1 MKKNK
6 LLEKTLKASLK
17 NAKQYIKDAEILCSF
32 RSYGHALAFTILGDV
47 EMGKSAIYNLYSK
60 NLIPETTLPEPYSTY
75 YKNNEIEKFTAETWW
90 IGYVLISN
98 IEEILQN
105 LIEVT
110 QEVEMDPAEEFG
122 IRLTKKGL
130 KIHKKL
136 IPKLIEEND
145 KIKELEEHITKGL
158 LVQPNFETN
167 TVDAPNK
174 VKKSL
179 VKERIKIAK
188 KNIKTAEP
196 FLNFPINAVQQ
207 KIIKMLLTIAFESI
221 IPIKKEITHFILP
234 STAPSYMRNKKG
246 V

>member
-1 MKKNK
+1 M
-6 LLEKTLKASLK
+6 
-17 NAKQYIKDAEILCSF
+17 
-32 RSYGHALAFTILGDV
+32 
-47 EMGKSAIYNLYSK
+47 
-60 NLIPETTLPEPYSTY
+60 
-75 YKNNEIEKFTAETWW
+75 
-90 IGYVLISN
+90 
-98 IEEILQN
+98 
-105 LIEVT
+105 
-110 QEVEMDPAEEFG
+110 
-122 IRLTKKGL
+122 
-130 KIHKKL
+130 
-136 IPKLIEEND
+136 
-145 KIKELEEHITKGL
+145 

-234 STAPSYMRNKKG
+234 STAPSYAQ
-246 V
+246 